1 MNLSP
6 AQRQTLLW
14 GGVAVLLVW
23 ALIALGP
30 VLTPFV
36 AATILAYALEPAV
49 AWLSGRRVPRLLA
62 VVLVMALAL
71 LAIVAIV
78 LVLVPILQHEFVQVR
93 ARLPALFTAVTERLI
108 PWLRQTL
115 DIEVALDVGAIRAW
129 LATHLADS
137 GEDLAATLFS
147 YARSGWGAAMQVI
160 GLVFLVPVVLFY
172 LLLDWPS
179 AIERARELVP
189 PRWRSA
195 SFDLLGEID
204 ALLGQY
210 LRGQLLVML
219 ALAVYYSLALALAGF
234 KLWLPIG
241 VLTGLLI
248 LIPYLGFALGLI
260 FALVSGMLQLGPL
273 AGLVSVAIVYGV
285 GQLAESL
292 YLTPR
297 LVGERIG
304 LHPVVVIL
312 ALLAFGALFGFVGV
326 LLALPLSAV
335 VSVALRRLRRAYLA
349 SDFYGR
355 DAG

>member
-115 DIEVALDVGAIRAW
+115 AIEVALDVGAIRAW

>member
-49 AWLSGRRVPRLLA
+49 GWLSGRRVPRVLA

-179 AIERARELVP
+179 ALERARELVP

-285 GQLAESL
+285 GQVAESL

-304 LHPVVVIL
+304 LHPVAVIL